1 MELYFWSRRERS
13 DGSRKKNKER
23 THYVHVVVAVEIGR
37 PRVERVPIV
46 KRSLQRGLIA
56 LKDKPYWLMI
66 PEIEPQRGAADGEI
80 KIQTHYITTMQLA
93 DVTSCLESNSER
105 RKEYEESTKVTLQL

>member
-1 MELYFWSRRERS
+1 
-13 DGSRKKNKER
+13 
-23 THYVHVVVAVEIGR
+23 VAVEIRR

-46 KRSLQRGLIA
+46 RSSLQGGLIS

-80 KIQTHYITTMQLA
+80 NIQTHYITTMQLA
-93 DVTSCLESNSER
+93 DVTSCLESDSE
-105 RKEYEESTKVTLQL
+105 Q

>member
-1 MELYFWSRRERS
+1 
-13 DGSRKKNKER
+13 
-23 THYVHVVVAVEIGR
+23 
-37 PRVERVPIV
+37 
-46 KRSLQRGLIA
+46 

-93 DVTSCLESNSER
+93 DVTSCLESDSKR
-105 RKEYEESTKVTLQL
+105 RKEYEESTKVTLQLCPSRLAQSHGSS